1 MVHAGAFRGFVG
13 AVHFDFLSGRHLYSN
28 SSRKPFARTAHF
40 HLPRLR
46 TLWLSAGVFSP
57 GKFLARGSAAVE
69 SVERQRHSVSGRME
83 HPGDVS
89 RVAVLPAPAAL
100 LGVGSF
106 LSGALVSGGT
116 RYVFS
121 RTPLDRGP
129 AGGFGRRD
137 RVCL

>member
-1 MVHAGAFRGFVG
+1 MVHAGALCRVVG
-13 AVHFDFLSGRHLYSN
+13 AVHFHFFSGRHLYSN

-46 TLWLSAGVFSP
+46 ALWLPAGVFSP
-57 GKFLARGSAAVE
+57 GKFLARRSAAVE
-69 SVERQRHSVSGRME
+69 SVERLRRSVSGRME

-89 RVAVLPAPAAL
+89 RVAALPAPAAL

-106 LSGALVSGGT
+106 LSGAPVSGGT
-116 RYVFS
+116 RNVFS
-121 RTPLDRGP
+121 GASLDGGS
-129 AGGFGRRD
+129 AGGFGSRN